1 MKKLSRILAVA
12 LSVLVAL
19 VALAALAVF
28 LMVDHPRQTQPA
40 FLESGEGAPR
50 LRHGQELTVLSWNVQ
65 YFAGKGYVFFYDLW
79 DGSGPDE
86 VPSEEAIA
94 LTLEGA
100 AALVR
105 EIDPDI
111 ILLQEIDEDSGRTY
125 FGDQLAL
132 FRGLIG
138 PAWRVEASA
147 WYWRA
152 SFVPHP
158 RVMAKVGM
166 KLAVLS
172 KYEISAATRHQ
183 LPRMGGDPVT
193 RAFNFRRAVLE
204 ARLPVEGGGELAV
217 LTTHLDA
224 FAQGDDTMARQ
235 VAKLENLVDG
245 LSAEGVPW
253 IASGDFNLLPP
264 GRAYGDLPAE
274 QSVYYQKETELARFF
289 GKYGSVPPL
298 EAMEGPDRAAW
309 YTHFPN
315 DPAVSA
321 PDRTIDYFF
330 FPKTLELKEA
340 RIIRDDALSLSD
352 HLPMFARFVIP

>member
-132 FRGLIG
+132 
-138 PAWRVEASA
+138 
-147 WYWRA
+147 
-152 SFVPHP
+152 
-158 RVMAKVGM
+158 
-166 KLAVLS
+166 
-172 KYEISAATRHQ
+172 
-183 LPRMGGDPVT
+183 
-193 RAFNFRRAVLE
+193 
-204 ARLPVEGGGELAV
+204 
-217 LTTHLDA
+217 
-224 FAQGDDTMARQ
+224 
-235 VAKLENLVDG
+235 
-245 LSAEGVPW
+245 
-253 IASGDFNLLPP
+253 
-264 GRAYGDLPAE
+264 
-274 QSVYYQKETELARFF
+274 
-289 GKYGSVPPL
+289 
-298 EAMEGPDRAAW
+298 
-309 YTHFPN
+309 
-315 DPAVSA
+315 
-321 PDRTIDYFF
+321 
-330 FPKTLELKEA
+330 
-340 RIIRDDALSLSD
+340 
-352 HLPMFARFVIP
+352 